1 MRKGNRGVT
10 RLFAKSVSGTKAW
23 YSKDVGGNGM
33 KKVILTLLLLGV
45 AGVMPLQFAQTGGN
59 LKPVAVLAPINE
71 EKPKGEQK

>member
-1 MRKGNRGVT
+1 
-10 RLFAKSVSGTKAW
+10 
-23 YSKDVGGNGM
+23 M

-71 EKPKGEQK
+71 EKLKENRNDNSNIDENFGGR